1 MLLLMLTLDSPGKL
15 GCISFR
21 VLKLVWYFPSDFN
34 FGNSLFRMRVAN
46 LLHKADNAGAD
57 SVAAWKSVKV
67 EDLEF
72 DSGKGTGNFQGE
84 LHSPIKY
91 SVAILRAHVSVR
103 LLLSQ
108 WASPTIR
115 VLLHLY
121 EQIDRCWLK
130 IAIKC
135 K

>member
-1 MLLLMLTLDSPGKL
+1 
-15 GCISFR
+15 
-21 VLKLVWYFPSDFN
+21 
-34 FGNSLFRMRVAN
+34 MRVAN

-57 SVAAWKSVKV
+57 GVAAGKCVKI

-108 WASPTIR
+108 
-115 VLLHLY
+115 
-121 EQIDRCWLK
+121 
-130 IAIKC
+130 
-135 K
+135 